1 MSELKTYKNFN
12 ISNDDKLNKI
22 ITSPTRRFKAWI
34 KIYKLTIDM
43 ITGKWEK
50 DKEKKRKEIMAKLIQ
65 LEKQI
70 DALPKKKG
78 KNKKSKKL
86 ARSLIKKKRKN
97 KTNKKKI

>member
-1 MSELKTYKNFN
+1 
-12 ISNDDKLNKI
+12 
-22 ITSPTRRFKAWI
+22 
-34 KIYKLTIDM
+34 
-43 ITGKWEK
+43 
-50 DKEKKRKEIMAKLIQ
+50 MAKLIQ